1 MGDVIKVKATKTY
14 SNSTVYKILELLE
27 SATDK
32 KTKTETIVARVSKIY
47 TPIVLLLA
55 ILIIVLFTACSCKFF

>member
-32 KTKTETIVARVSKIY
+32 KLKLKQ
-47 TPIVLLLA
+47 L
-55 ILIIVLFTACSCKFF
+55 